1 MKLRFISQTINS
13 QTKKHTSNDYYS
25 LIRYAARGV
34 CNALLYS
41 LTNTN
46 NLNNK

>member
-34 CNALLYS
+34 NTALLYC
-41 LTNTN
+41 LTNAS